1 MFDLFRS
8 RAKTTRYLLGGL
20 LILVA
25 LSMVVTLIP
34 GYGTPGSSDSVV
46 AKIGNQ
52 TLTATEVQH
61 RIQMAMRERS
71 IPADL
76 APVLLPPFINEMI
89 ADRAIEYEAE
99 RHGLAVTNA
108 EVATTIRSLLP
119 QLYQDGKFLGNQ
131 VYAAY
136 LAQQNMTI
144 EQFEAAVRRD
154 MIKVKFQN
162 LALEGMIVTPQEI
175 EREYVGKNQ
184 KVKLNYIVLS
194 ADKYRSQVKVT
205 PEDIQAYFK
214 DHRGEFRLPEKRDA
228 VMIVADQKTME
239 ASVTVTDDQLRRIYN
254 QDKDSFR
261 VPERVHVRHILLKT
275 MDKPADEVPKI
286 QARAEDLLKQ
296 LKGSADFAELARK
309 YSEDPGSA
317 TKGGDLGWITRG
329 QTVANFEKAAFSLK
343 PKEISNVIKT
353 EYGFH
358 IIQVLEKD
366 TPRVKPFEEVKDTIA
381 SEQKR
386 QMVVDRMQTLTDQAR
401 AQLVANPGQ
410 AQQIAQKLGL
420 QFAAVNGWASG
431 SPLPLVGSSREAQD
445 AISTLGQGDIS
456 PVIQPSESSLAV
468 IEVTS
473 ITPPRE
479 AELSEVEAQV
489 REAVTTAK
497 ANQLLTEKLKATE
510 AAMKSGG
517 LPAAAR
523 TAGVEVKSTDEFT
536 RAGAAEGLGSPEAFP
551 QAFSQPVGGTFGP
564 VNLGGRYL
572 FARIDSR
579 TEPDPSKLAAQRDEL
594 VADVKSRK
602 AKMRKE
608 LLDDGILE
616 ALSREGK
623 LKIHQDVIDRIVA
636 GYRS

>member
-34 GYGTPGSSDSVV
+34 GYGTPGSSDTVV

-52 TLTATEVQH
+52 TLTANEVQH

-89 ADRAIEYEAE
+89 ADRAIEYEAQ

-119 QLYQDGKFLGNQ
+119 QLYQNGKFLGNQ

-175 EREYVGKNQ
+175 EREFVGKNQ
-184 KVKLNYIVLS
+184 KVKLSYIVLS
-194 ADKYRSQVKVT
+194 TDKYRSQVKVT

-214 DHRGEFRLPEKRDA
+214 DHHSEFRIPEKRDA
-228 VMIVADQKTME
+228 VMIVADQKAME
-239 ASVTVTDDQLRRIYN
+239 TSVTITDDQLRRIYN
-254 QDKDSFR
+254 QDKDSYR
-261 VPERVHVRHILLKT
+261 VPDRVHVRHILLKT
-275 MDKPADEVPKI
+275 MDKPAGEVPKI
-286 QARAEDLLKQ
+286 QAKAEELLKQ
-296 LKGSADFAELARK
+296 IRGGADFAELARK

-329 QTVANFEKAAFSLK
+329 QTVPNFEKAAFSLK

-366 TPRVKPFEEVKDTIA
+366 TARVKPFEEVKDTIA

-401 AQLVANPGQ
+401 VQLVANPGQ

-420 QFAAVNGWASG
+420 QFATVTGWASG

-445 AISTLGQGDIS
+445 AITTLGQGDIS

-468 IEVTS
+468 IEVTA
-473 ITPPRE
+473 ITPPRQ
-479 AELSEVEAQV
+479 AELSEVEARV
-489 REAVTTAK
+489 REAVTSAK
-497 ANQLLTEKLKATE
+497 ANQLLMEKLKTTE
-510 AAMKSGG
+510 VAMKSGG

-523 TAGVEVKSTDEFT
+523 AAGVEIKSTDEFT
-536 RAGAAEGLGSPEAFP
+536 RGGAAEGLGSAEAFP
-551 QAFSQPVGGTFGP
+551 QAFSQPVASTFGP
-564 VNLGGRYL
+564 VNLGGRFL
-572 FARIDSR
+572 FAKIDSR